1 MKRFTKILCTLGIGD
16 THDRLLERAVDL
28 ALKHQAELTVANV
41 VEPVPAGWQVL
52 TKQHNAGR
60 RFEAERMQRLESAVS
75 PYRTRL
81 NIDTHVVI
89 GKPFLSIIREVLS
102 SGYDLVIRE
111 SEDPDWLERVLGSD
125 DMQLLRH
132 CPCPVWLVDPSAPL
146 HCQRLL
152 AAVDVDQQYPADELE
167 TRHTLNRRIL
177 DLACSIAIAES
188 AELHV
193 VDVWESLSASYAGI
207 GRKLS
212 TEYNERTKNEHASA
226 LASLLHETMA
236 AISPEASN
244 RIELSE
250 HLVAGYPRRQIP
262 DLAEQIEADLV
273 VMGSVARIGVPGL
286 FVGNTAESVLSQIQ
300 CSVLVVKPPGF
311 ISPVGSYGDK

>member
-1 MKRFTKILCTLGIGD
+1 MKRFTKILCTLGNGD
-16 THDRLLERAVDL
+16 THERLLERAVDL
-28 ALKHQAELTVANV
+28 SLKHQAKLTVADV
-41 VEPVPAGWQVL
+41 IEPVPAGWQALEQNDV
-52 TKQHNAGR
+52 KR
-60 RFEAERMQRLESAVS
+60 RFEAERTQRLERAVS
-75 PYRTRL
+75 PYLTRL
-81 NIDTHVVI
+81 NIETRVVF
-89 GKPFLSIIREVLS
+89 GKPFLSIIREVLG

-132 CPCPVWLVDPSAPL
+132 CPCPVWLVDPSDL
-146 HCQRLL
+146 SHCRRLL
-152 AAVDVDQQYPADELE
+152 AAVDVDPHYPADELE

-177 DLACSIAIAES
+177 DLASSIAIAES

-212 TEYNERTKNEHASA
+212 TEYNERTEKEHARA

-236 AISPEASN
+236 AIGPEASS
-244 RIELSE
+244 RIEYSE